1 MQCAQAQ
8 ATAAITGKT
17 DRILVVDNDR
27 DVLLLL
33 QVMLRAEGYENV
45 VALQDAREVCAN
57 YRANPA
63 DLVLLDL
70 HMPHLNGYEVMA
82 QLREL
87 GDPLL
92 APVLVLTGDTDSQSL
107 LKSFAGG
114 SQDFIAKPFSQAELA
129 ARVASL
135 LAVQRGRRA
144 TYAQAELLQETV
156 MLRTKELRDM
166 NLRLQAKVEK
176 LHLADAAMREVRED
190 LRALVGRQE
199 TIREEERKRIA
210 REIHDELGSLLTGIK
225 ACLSVMGEGRADGTR
240 SQAQLLGDAAGLADT
255 AVDTVRRVIADL
267 RPSVL
272 DHLGLWPGLEWYAGQ
287 WSRRT
292 GLHCG
297 LEVDEDACNE
307 DISPERSTMLFRI
320 VQEAL
325 TNVARHA
332 QASSVRIH
340 AAMRQG
346 DVLVEVSD
354 NGKGVAPDRL
364 LDRRSFGLLG
374 MRERAHYFGGEFSMG
389 PGAAG
394 GTTVVV
400 RCPPRGMP

>member
-1 MQCAQAQ
+1 MDAKP
-8 ATAAITGKT
+8 GKT

-33 QVMLRAEGYENV
+33 QVMLRAEGYENI

-57 YRANPA
+57 YRASPA
-63 DLVLLDL
+63 ALILLDL
-70 HMPHLNGYEVMA
+70 HMPYLSGYEVMT

-92 APVLVLTGDTDSQSL
+92 APVLVLTGDTDSESL

-166 NLRLQAKVEK
+166 NLQLQAKVEK

-199 TIREEERKRIA
+199 TLREDERKRIA

-240 SQAQLLGDAAGLADT
+240 SQAQLLGDATGLADT

-287 WSRRT
+287 WSQRT
-292 GLHCG
+292 GVHCG

-332 QASSVRIH
+332 HASSVVIH
-340 AAMRQG
+340 AGMRQG
-346 DVLVEVSD
+346 DVRIEVSD

-389 PGAAG
+389 PGKAG

-400 RCPPRGMP
+400 RCPPQAAP